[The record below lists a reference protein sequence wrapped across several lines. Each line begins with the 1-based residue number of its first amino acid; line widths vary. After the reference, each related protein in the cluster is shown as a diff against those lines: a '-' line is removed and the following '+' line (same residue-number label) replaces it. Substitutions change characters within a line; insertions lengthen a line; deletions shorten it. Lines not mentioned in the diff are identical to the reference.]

1 MNSYYLWV
9 DYEHEHLLLF
19 SNAWAWAVITYE
31 LRMSMSNYYW

>member
-9 DYEHEHLLLF
+9 DYEHEHLLLL
-19 SNAWAWAVITYE
+19 SNAWVWSVITYE